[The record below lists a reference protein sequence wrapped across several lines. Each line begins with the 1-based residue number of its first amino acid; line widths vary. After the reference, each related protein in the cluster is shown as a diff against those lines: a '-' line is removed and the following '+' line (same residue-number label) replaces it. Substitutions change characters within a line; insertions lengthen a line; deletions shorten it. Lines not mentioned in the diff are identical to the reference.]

1 MQLTAKVK
9 LVVSPEQAKSLRETI
24 RAANECCNYLSER
37 AWKLKNFSQFA
48 LHKATYYET
57 RERFKHLGSCVVVRS
72 TSKVAQAYKIDKK
85 VKRVFRPLGAIEY
98 DKNLL
103 SWRVNKGIV
112 SIWTVDGRTKIP
124 FVAGERQLKLL
135 QGKIGQ
141 ADLSFVNGK
150 FYLSAPCFVE
160 TPEPSD
166 FSDVLGVD
174 VGIVN
179 LAVDSDGESF
189 SGKDIEDKRRRYAH
203 RRKNLQRK
211 QTRSAKRKLKKI
223 SGRQSRYQ
231 KNVNHCIAKHIVQ
244 KAHDTHRAIALEDLS
259 NIREAKVRRKQR
271 ARHGNWSFRDLMTKI
286 VYKAARLSVQIL
298 FVDPKNTS
306 RTCEHC
312 GHCEKANR
320 KSQSEFVCKN
330 CGYSVAADY
339 NAARNL
345 RVRGLVNVPMVTNVA
360 VV

>member
-9 LVVSPEQAKSLRETI
+9 LIATPEQAQALRETI
-24 RAANECCNYLSER
+24 RVANECCNYLSEQ
-37 AWKLKNFSQFA
+37 AWRLRIFSQFS

-57 RERFKHLGSCVVVRS
+57 RKRFENLGSCVIVRC
-72 TSKVAQAYKIDKK
+72 TSKVAQAYKVDKRIK
-85 VKRVFRPLGAIEY
+85 GVFRPLGAIEY

-112 SIWTVDGRTKIP
+112 SIWTVAGRMKIP
-124 FVAGERQLKLL
+124 FVAGEHQLKLL
-135 QGKIGQ
+135 RGKIGQ
-141 ADLSFVNGK
+141 ADLSFVKGE

-160 TPEPSD
+160 APEPSD

-189 SGKDIEDKRRRYAH
+189 SGKEIEDKRRRYVH

-211 QTRSAKRKLKKI
+211 QTRSAKRKLRKI

-231 KNVNHCIAKHIVQ
+231 KNTNHCIAKRIVQ
-244 KAHDTHRAIALEDLS
+244 KAHDTGRAIALEDLS
-259 NIREAKVRRKQR
+259 NIREAKVTRRQR
-271 ARHGNWSFRDLMTKI
+271 ARHSNWSFRDLITKI
-286 VYKAARLSVQIL
+286 AYKAARLGVAVL
-298 FVDPKNTS
+298 FLDPRGTS
-306 RTCEHC
+306 RTCEKC

-320 KSQSEFVCKN
+320 RSQSEFVCKN
-330 CGYSVAADY
+330 CGYAAAADY
-339 NAARNL
+339 NAARVL
-345 RVRGLVNVPMVTNVA
+345 RARALVNAPMVASAA

>member
-9 LVVSPEQAKSLRETI
+9 LVVTAEQAKALEETI
-24 RAANECCNYLSER
+24 RVANECCNYLSER
-37 AWKLKNFSQFA
+37 AWKLRNFSQFS

-57 RERFKHLGSCVVVRS
+57 RGRFKNLGSCVVVRC
-72 TSKVAQAYKIDKK
+72 TSKVAQAYKVDRK

-103 SWRVNKGIV
+103 SWCINKQVV
-112 SIWTVDGRTKIP
+112 SIWTLAGRLKLP
-124 FVAGERQLKLL
+124 FVAGQRQLDLL
-135 QGKIGQ
+135 RGKIGQ
-141 ADLSFVNGK
+141 ADLSLINGE

-160 TPEPSD
+160 TPEPLD

-189 SGKDIEDKRRRYAH
+189 SGKDIEDKRRKYAH
-203 RRKNLQRK
+203 RRKNLQHK

-231 KNVNHCIAKHIVQ
+231 KNTNHCIAKRIVQ
-244 KAHDTHRAIALEDLS
+244 KAHDTGRAIALEDLS
-259 NIREAKVRRKQR
+259 NIRQAKVRRRQR
-271 ARHGNWSFRDLMTKI
+271 ARHANWSFRDLITKI
-286 VYKAARLSVQIL
+286 AYKAARLGVAVL
-298 FVDPKNTS
+298 FVDPRNSS
-306 RTCEHC
+306 RTCENC

-320 KSQSEFVCKN
+320 TNQSKFVCKN
-330 CGYSVAADY
+330 CGYAVAADY
-339 NAARNL
+339 NAARVL
-345 RVRGLVNVPMVTNVA
+345 RARALVNAPMVASVA